1 MKYFAVDI
9 EFWLVSAIGTM
20 FYEYK
25 LFFAG
30 THLICKWCCS
40 SIFIVNYDIS
50 NVDYYSKSYSY
61 QVY

>member
-9 EFWLVSAIGTM
+9 EFWLVSAIGTV

-30 THLICKWCCS
+30 THLICK
-40 SIFIVNYDIS
+40 
-50 NVDYYSKSYSY
+50 
-61 QVY
+61 